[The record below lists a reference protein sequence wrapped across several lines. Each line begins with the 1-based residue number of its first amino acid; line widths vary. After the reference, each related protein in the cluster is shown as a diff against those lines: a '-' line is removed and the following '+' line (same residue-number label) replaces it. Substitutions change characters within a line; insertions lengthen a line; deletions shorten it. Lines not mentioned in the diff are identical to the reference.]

1 MDISSIDKFFEALS
15 KDELKEKWEKYD
27 SYSAE
32 TNNQVKVNDLI
43 NVWNDYYENIFVF
56 HNPNLIS
63 NQNLVI
69 IESESSFG
77 LFFCILA

>member
-1 MDISSIDKFFEALS
+1 MDISSIDKFFETLS
-15 KDELKEKWEKYD
+15 KEELKQKWEKYD

-56 HNPNLIS
+56 HNPSLIEKPDDEW
-63 NQNLVI
+63 LKV
-69 IESESSFG
+69 
-77 LFFCILA
+77 